1 VRVDAHPGKLA
12 PPSLQ
17 GWALNRLP
25 GGDDQLTLMPLG
37 GAVSTSNE
45 MFSLR
50 GPGTS
55 WILRRPPAVKN
66 APSAHDVLREY
77 RLLEALEHTD
87 VPHAGAVAA
96 CEDPAVFER
105 PFFVMENVDGFSP
118 QRPLPAAFAG
128 DPDGCR
134 ELGLAVVDALAGL
147 ARVDWRA
154 AGLEG
159 FGRPDGFL
167 ERQVDRWSGQLERGR
182 SRPLAHLDEVTDWL
196 RAHQPAAGEPGLMH
210 GDYSFFNVLCAHDRP
225 GRVQAIVDWETCTI
239 GDPLMDL
246 GWLLGQW
253 ADDGESDIIPDGIT
267 ATPGMPSRREV
278 AERYALGSGRSLADL
293 RFYVVLALFRLA
305 CILEGAYY
313 RYTQGTASHV
323 EHHRSFG
330 PLVLALLARAHD
342 TSTGEWA
349 PELDGLA

>member
-1 VRVDAHPGKLA
+1 VRVDAHPGTQA
-12 PPSLQ
+12 PQPLYA
-17 GWALNRLP
+17 WALSRLP
-25 GGDDQLTLMPLG
+25 GAAEQLTLTPLD

-45 MFSLR
+45 MFILR
-50 GPGTS
+50 AAQTS

-87 VPHAGAVAA
+87 VPHASPVAA
-96 CEDPAVFER
+96 CEDPDVFER
-105 PFFVMENVDGFSP
+105 PFFVMETIDGFSP
-118 QRPLPAAFAG
+118 QRPLPVAFAD
-128 DPDGCR
+128 DPEGCR

-167 ERQVDRWSGQLERGR
+167 DRQVDRWRGQLERSR
-182 SRPLAHLDEVTDWL
+182 SRPLPHLDEVTDWL
-196 RAHQPAAGEPGLMH
+196 RAHQPAMSEPGLMH

-225 GRVQAIVDWETCTI
+225 GRVEAIVDWETCTI

-253 ADDGESDIIPDGIT
+253 ADDGEVDIIPEGIT

-278 AERYALGSGRSLADL
+278 AERYALRSGRSIADL

-313 RYTQGTASHV
+313 RHTQGTSGV

-330 PLVLALLARAHD
+330 HLVLALLERAHD
-342 TSTGEWA
+342 TADGRWA